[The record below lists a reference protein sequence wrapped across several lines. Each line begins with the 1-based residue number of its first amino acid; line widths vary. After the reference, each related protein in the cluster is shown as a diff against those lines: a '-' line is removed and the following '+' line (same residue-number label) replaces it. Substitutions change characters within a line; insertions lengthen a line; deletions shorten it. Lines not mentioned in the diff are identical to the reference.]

1 MSNTNQATN
10 TQSAPF
16 SIHGQAMQPVT
27 GPGVWNRAE
36 IEQDDSWQYHLS
48 QETLAEISANIEKM
62 KDNIS
67 DIVLKDI
74 TPENFPLPS
83 FVEQGKELARQI
95 GEGRGIAKLSG
106 LDVDN
111 YSVAE
116 AKVIYSGLCSHIGIT
131 VSQSHK
137 GDYIGEVMDFRDEND
152 PRRYHNGGVFIMHRD
167 PTTDVVGLLAIRKSM
182 EGGHSRLMSAGTVHN
197 TLLAENPE
205 LMETLYKGFY
215 YQRTTPDR
223 GDTDLYTPY
232 RIPVFDFRPTGEFSS
247 HYIPGFS
254 EFYQERDNLPKDHIE
269 VKAQDAIKD
278 VLWNRP
284 ELYLENLMEPGDMQF
299 ANNRTCL
306 HARTDYTDY
315 PEIERARLLL
325 RVWLQLPN
333 LSEVPAHMQMFENRD
348 RADGGIAKQ

>member
-1 MSNTNQATN
+1 MSDVNK
-10 TQSAPF
+10 SALF
-16 SIHGQAMQPVT
+16 SIHGQPMHPVT
-27 GPGVWNRAE
+27 GKGVWNRAE
-36 IEQDDSWQYHLS
+36 IEKDDSWQYHLS
-48 QETLAEISANIEKM
+48 KDTLDEIKSNLKQLKVDASEV
-62 KDNIS
+62 
-67 DIVLKDI
+67 VLKDM

-83 FVEQGKELARQI
+83 FVEQGKEIAKQI
-95 GEGRGIAKLSG
+95 GSGRGIVKLSG

-111 YSVAE
+111 YTLAE
-116 AKVIYSGLCSHIGIT
+116 AKVVYSGLCSYIGIT

-152 PRRYHNGGVFIMHRD
+152 PRRYHNGGEFIMHRD

-182 EGGHSRLMSAGTVHN
+182 EGGYSRLMSAGTVHN
-197 TLLAENPE
+197 TLLAEHPE

-215 YQRTTPDR
+215 YKRTTPDR
-223 GDTDLYTPY
+223 GDTDLYTPH
-232 RIPVFDFRPTGEFSS
+232 RIPAFDFRPTGEFSS

-254 EFYQERDNLPKDHIE
+254 EFYQERDNLPDDHIE
-269 VKAQDAIKD
+269 VQAQNAIKE

-299 ANNRTCL
+299 ANNRICL

-325 RVWLQLPN
+325 RVWLQLPD
-333 LSEVPAHMQMFENRD
+333 LSVVPEHMEMFENRD
-348 RADGGIAKQ
+348 RANGGIAKQ